1 VIVVRLILI
10 LTLITVG
17 VSLLMAVVTRDK
29 RYLRFAWQLFKFT
42 LTLVLVFAALVTIGR
57 IILYA

>member
-1 VIVVRLILI
+1 MIVVRLILI